1 MTTKKHSLIRRL
13 QQTSIAQRLAAIL
26 IIATAVAGFGLI
38 GQGLYIKAKA
48 VLAQVL
54 LESAWSR
61 ALAGEVAP
69 KAWPWADTWPVAQLS
84 LPRIQK
90 KAIVLNNASGE
101 AMAFGPGLVAGTP
114 LPGRPGTSVI
124 AGHRDT
130 HFEFLKNVRRGDSI
144 EVITRTNTRITYRV
158 DYMEVVDASA
168 SGIEPNAPGESLAL
182 VTCWPFGERTPG
194 PLRYVVHALPA
205 KPASMPVAQADAS
218 AGAPFRR
225 SASLSGEEISFTR

>member
-1 MTTKKHSLIRRL
+1 MTSKKQSLIKRL
-13 QQTSIAQRLAAIL
+13 RQTSILQRLVVVI
-26 IIATAVAGFGLI
+26 IIAATVTGFTLV

-69 KAWPWADTWPVAQLS
+69 KAWPWADTWPVAKLN
-84 LPRIQK
+84 LPRIEK

-114 LPGRPGTSVI
+114 LPGQPGTSVI

-130 HFEFLKNVRRGDSI
+130 HFEFLKDVKLGDII
-144 EVITRTNTRITYRV
+144 EVTTRANKRITYKI

-182 VTCWPFGERTPG
+182 VTCWPFGDPNPG
-194 PLRYVVHALPA
+194 PLRYVVHAVPSEPSIAALDPEL
-205 KPASMPVAQADAS
+205 
-218 AGAPFRR
+218 RR
-225 SASLSGEEISFTR
+225 SATLSGALISLTR

>member
-1 MTTKKHSLIRRL
+1 MTSKKQSLIKRL
-13 QQTSIAQRLAAIL
+13 RQTSILQRLVVVM
-26 IIATAVAGFGLI
+26 IIAATVTGFTLV

-69 KAWPWADTWPVAQLS
+69 KAWPWADTWPVAKLN
-84 LPRIQK
+84 LPRIEK

-114 LPGRPGTSVI
+114 LPGQPGTSVI

-130 HFEFLKNVRRGDSI
+130 HFEFLKDVKLGDII
-144 EVITRTNTRITYRV
+144 EVTTRANKRITYKI

-182 VTCWPFGERTPG
+182 VTCWPFGDPNPG
-194 PLRYVVHALPA
+194 PLRYVVHAVPSEPSIAALGPEL
-205 KPASMPVAQADAS
+205 
-218 AGAPFRR
+218 RR
-225 SASLSGEEISFTR
+225 SATLSGALISLTR